1 MLDYSIFD
9 FQAWWVRKS
18 IYTEEYKTMLAELR
32 RLRERST
39 VTQEE
44 LSQRLG
50 ITQSTLSKCER
61 GERRID
67 VSELRRICLA
77 LGTSLTEF
85 VAAYE
90 KRLEST
96 AQDPA
101 EQD

>member
-1 MLDYSIFD
+1 M
-9 FQAWWVRKS
+9 RKS

-32 RLRERST
+32 RLRESST

-44 LSQRLG
+44 LARRLG

-67 VSELRRICLA
+67 VSELRRICVA
-77 LGTSLTEF
+77 LGTTLGTF

-90 KRLEST
+90 TTLESI
-96 AQDPA
+96 AVEPP
-101 EQD
+101 EPN

>member
-1 MLDYSIFD
+1 
-9 FQAWWVRKS
+9 
-18 IYTEEYKTMLAELR
+18 MLAELR

-77 LGTSLTEF
+77 LGTTLPEF
-85 VAAYE
+85 VASYE
-90 KRLEST
+90 KRLASIAE
-96 AQDPA
+96 DRV